1 MTHAIR
7 GVLVERPR
15 ISSIDIMRGLV
26 MVIMALDHTRDFYH
40 TDAFLFD
47 PTDLSKTTPA
57 LFFTRWVTHFCA
69 PTFVFLAGTAIH
81 ISAGRKPKNELRKF
95 LITRGLWL
103 ILLEIVVVR
112 FGILLNLY
120 YDVIILQVI
129 WAIGVSMLLMAFIIH
144 LKDIYILAFGLVII
158 FSHNLLDGITISSE
172 NIFRAPFMIIHQ
184 QGFIPVNDRTGIMVF
199 YPFLPWFGIMMA
211 GFGLGKLYTRDFD
224 VLRPTYLV
232 LAGISTILLFLIIR
246 YLNIYGDPKPWQS
259 YDSLTYTFLSFIN
272 CSKYPPSLLYTLMTL
287 GPVLILLGV
296 LEKVN
301 FAFLNPLLVFGRVP
315 LFYYVLHFYIL
326 HISALFFFMQKT
338 GKSLDEIDFHFAKG
352 LGGLTAEGGYT
363 LPYVYLAW
371 ILVVLFLYPIC
382 KWYNEYK
389 SRKKSWWVSY
399 V

>member
-1 MTHAIR
+1 MTYAIR
-7 GVLVERPR
+7 GVLIERPR

-57 LFFTRWVTHFCA
+57 LFFTRWITHFCA

-81 ISAGRKPKNELRKF
+81 ISAGRKPKKELRRF

-103 ILLEIVVVR
+103 VFLELVVVR
-112 FGILLNLY
+112 FGILFNLY

-129 WAIGVSMLLMAFIIH
+129 WAIGVSMMLLALLIH
-144 LKDIYILAFGLVII
+144 IKDSYILFFGLLIT
-158 FSHNLLDGITISSE
+158 FSHNLLDLITIAPES
-172 NIFRAPFMIIHQ
+172 IFRAPFMILHQ
-184 QGFIPVNDRTGIMVF
+184 QGFIPINDHMAIRVF
-199 YPFLPWFGIMMA
+199 YPVLPWFGIMMM
-211 GFGLGKLYTRDFD
+211 GFGLGKLYTKDFD
-224 VLRPTYLV
+224 LLRPTYLV
-232 LAGISTILLFLIIR
+232 LSGISTIFLFLIIR
-246 YLNIYGDPKPWQS
+246 YVNIYGDPRPWQS

-296 LEKVN
+296 LEKVH

-315 LFYYVLHFYIL
+315 LFYYILHFYLL
-326 HISALFFFMQKT
+326 HITALFFFMQKT
-338 GKSLDEIDFHFAKG
+338 GKSFDEIDFHFART
-352 LGGLTAEGGYT
+352 LGGLTAESGYP
-363 LPYVYLAW
+363 LPYVYLVW
-371 ILVVLFLYPIC
+371 ISLVLILYPIC

-389 SRKKSWWVSY
+389 SSKKSWWVSY